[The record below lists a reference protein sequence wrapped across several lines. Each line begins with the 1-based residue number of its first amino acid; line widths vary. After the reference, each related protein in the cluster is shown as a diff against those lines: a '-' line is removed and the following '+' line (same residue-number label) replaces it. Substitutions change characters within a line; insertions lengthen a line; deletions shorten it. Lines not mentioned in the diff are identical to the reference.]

1 MKQAFF
7 YTTDT
12 PHEYSYGRQMHFWTP
27 PPEMRPIASLEE
39 ASELAAKAAR
49 GKPGYMEYLLE
60 GSPVMQSRKD
70 ALAAGESTAQID
82 DLLDM
87 LTDLMLPDVIK
98 LAELWNI
105 S

>member
-49 GKPGYMEYLLE
+49 GKPGYKGWVRTGYGVLY
-60 GSPVMQSRKD
+60 
-70 ALAAGESTAQID
+70 ES
-82 DLLDM
+82 
-87 LTDLMLPDVIK
+87 
-98 LAELWNI
+98 E
-105 S
+105 